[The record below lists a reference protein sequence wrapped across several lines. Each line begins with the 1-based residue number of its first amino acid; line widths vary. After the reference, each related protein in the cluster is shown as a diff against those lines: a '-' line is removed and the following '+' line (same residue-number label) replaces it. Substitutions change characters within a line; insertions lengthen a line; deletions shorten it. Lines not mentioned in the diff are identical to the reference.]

1 LGEKQPVWDNAPFH
15 NREIGMTENKKL
27 MQEIFAELE
36 KGNGKPFVDAMA
48 DDFNWTITGN
58 SPWSKTYKGKKA
70 VLNDLMKPL
79 FAQFDGQYINKAQRF
94 IAEDDIVVV
103 ECRGRVNTKSGK
115 PYNNTYCYICR
126 FDGGKMRE
134 LTEYLDTQLVADA
147 LAAPA

>member
-1 LGEKQPVWDNAPFH
+1 MST
-15 NREIGMTENKKL
+15 IENKRL
-27 MQEIFAELE
+27 MQRIFTELE

-79 FAQFDGQYINKAQRF
+79 FAQFDGQYTNKAQRF
-94 IAEDDIVVV
+94 IAEDDFVVV

-115 PYNNTYCYICR
+115 PYNNTYRYVCR
-126 FDGGKMRE
+126 FGGGQMRE